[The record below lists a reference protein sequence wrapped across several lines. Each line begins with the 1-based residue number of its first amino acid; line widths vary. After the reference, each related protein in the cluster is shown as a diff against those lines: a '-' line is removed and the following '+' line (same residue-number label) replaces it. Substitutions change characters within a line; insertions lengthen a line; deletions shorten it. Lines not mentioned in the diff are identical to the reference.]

1 MLLSKIST
9 SSLGRGESKHLSFR
23 HSSDS
28 SFPWD
33 CRVFTWVVS
42 FRQTFLLLL
51 LQLMLTALFP
61 SPFQALVRT
70 HKESMQLLRDFVNK
84 KKKKKCVSSET
95 TKVFYKSTFVVTTT
109 FYNCFIFLGCK
120 TSSFQ
125 FWFSDFH
132 MHHFKTSTFSICH
145 PHRWLTSMHRKFKVT
160 NNQSNCFS
168 FSYCTWNLP
177 PVLSKI
183 YSTSSL
189 SSEAARSFTF

>member
-1 MLLSKIST
+1 MN
-9 SSLGRGESKHLSFR
+9 GE
-23 HSSDS
+23 
-28 SFPWD
+28 
-33 CRVFTWVVS
+33 
-42 FRQTFLLLL
+42 
-51 LQLMLTALFP
+51 
-61 SPFQALVRT
+61 FQA
-70 HKESMQLLRDFVNK
+70 DFPLPPLAVDANSTVPK
-84 KKKKKCVSSET
+84 PFSGPGKYTQRIYAITMWFYEQTKKKCVSSET

-132 MHHFKTSTFSICH
+132 VRHFKTSTFSICH